1 MNVNTKIF
9 VIFAM
14 SFRMLKTDRVITWR
28 WDTYILKAFSERFG
42 FDEVR
47 ISQLRTDCQ
56 RQSNG
61 NAPWRCRLYMLIVLS
76 FSAWHYIYIGVGL
89 SALLGF
95 DNQGNARAFTS

>member
-1 MNVNTKIF
+1 MIALIQGFIQKLYKNHINMNVNTKIF

-14 SFRMLKTDRVITWR
+14 SFRKLKTDRVITWR

-56 RQSNG
+56 KQSNG
-61 NAPWRCRLYMLIVLS
+61 NAP
-76 FSAWHYIYIGVGL
+76 
-89 SALLGF
+89 
-95 DNQGNARAFTS
+95 